1 MALLLSFSVLTI
13 AQNHPFDAL
22 TREEIVAA
30 TKIVI
35 ADPRMRDL
43 KFQLITL
50 LEPAKLEVLSWK
62 AGDGLKRRA
71 SVTGRRDAEVFEIDV
86 DLTTKVIASV
96 KILAGVEIPISIEE
110 SSAAIETV
118 RRDARML
125 EALKKRSFADP
136 KTVDCAPFT
145 VAYYSIK
152 AHEGQRLLRVGCFE
166 ISRSTNNIF
175 GWPIEKLYALADLR
189 KMTVIEV
196 VDDGIVPVSP
206 AEMNFTKAATAPLR
220 SVEKPTLIAQPRG
233 KNFIL
238 KGSEVSWGNWR
249 FHLRFEN
256 RQGTVISLARWSER
270 GRERHVMYQGYMS
283 EMFVPYMDP
292 MQVGTRGRI
301 SIWAN
306 TALAILPRRLR
317 LASTVLDRPHSW
329 TACWPTSSAQHGP
342 GGLGQHGHAS
352 SDARR
357 GSPGDADALAQ
368 LQATALQFFRSRSCG
383 RSAKQIRKI
392 GTDVH
397 LPHAPQP
404 PRRQGLANV
413 KLAQKLTQSASS
425 PDLGSTI

>member
-1 MALLLSFSVLTI
+1 MALLLSFSVPTI

-22 TREEIVAA
+22 TREEIVAV

-145 VAYYSIK
+145 VAYYSIE

-220 SVEKPTLIAQPRG
+220 PVEKPTLIPQSRG

-238 KGSEVSWGNWR
+238 KGSEVSWGN
-249 FHLRFEN
+249 
-256 RQGTVISLARWSER
+256 
-270 GRERHVMYQGYMS
+270 
-283 EMFVPYMDP
+283 
-292 MQVGTRGRI
+292 
-301 SIWAN
+301 
-306 TALAILPRRLR
+306 
-317 LASTVLDRPHSW
+317 
-329 TACWPTSSAQHGP
+329 
-342 GGLGQHGHAS
+342 
-352 SDARR
+352 
-357 GSPGDADALAQ
+357 
-368 LQATALQFFRSRSCG
+368 
-383 RSAKQIRKI
+383 
-392 GTDVH
+392 
-397 LPHAPQP
+397 
-404 PRRQGLANV
+404 
-413 KLAQKLTQSASS
+413 
-425 PDLGSTI
+425 